1 MNTDIA
7 KTVNGSSLP
16 DFIISIEKVV
26 TMNNGYHVLGTY
38 TVYKHYT
45 HYLKFDIIRSGSAS
59 NNSFNTFYDLE
70 QRLCKLQRR
79 ENRTSRLIIGVKTKL
94 YSKLNSK

>member
-38 TVYKHYT
+38 TVYKT
-45 HYLKFDIIRSGSAS
+45 
-59 NNSFNTFYDLE
+59 
-70 QRLCKLQRR
+70 
-79 ENRTSRLIIGVKTKL
+79 L
-94 YSKLNSK
+94 YSLFKV